1 MIFKKLFLAFIFTII
16 SLHVTGCGMGASPN
30 GSEQDINSETP
41 EQNEQDLS
49 SHPSHDLPFH
59 ELINKIIE
67 DGHKI
72 ALVGDSEK
80 YNPPS
85 KFQNSVENIDI
96 ENITSED
103 YLAIFF
109 MSDQLQHL
117 DNSDV
122 LELVESGTSVFFERE
137 PFSIEK
143 LMKWIENK
151 EIPAEMAEMG
161 ESRKDEDIVYVSLDA
176 EEGIIIY
183 GAMVLSEDESE
194 RLTDLY
200 EQILY
205 ASYKY

>member
-1 MIFKKLFLAFIFTII
+1 MILKKPFLAFIFTII
-16 SLHVTGCGMGASPN
+16 LLHVTGCGIGASPN
-30 GSEQDINSETP
+30 GSEQDLTSETP

-49 SHPSHDLPFH
+49 SNPLQDLPFH

-122 LELVESGTSVFFERE
+122 LELVESGTTVFFERE
-137 PFSIEK
+137 AFSIEK
-143 LMKWIENK
+143 LMKWIEDK
-151 EIPAEMAEMG
+151 EIPAEMG
-161 ESRKDEDIVYVSLDA
+161 ESRKDEDIVYVFQDA

-183 GAMVLSEDESE
+183 GAMLLSEDESE
-194 RLTDLY
+194 RLNHLY

-205 ASYKY
+205 ASYMY